1 MSENNLVRNHNMD
14 LITVPLG
21 IEAHRYAK
29 EFAVE
34 QHNPQK
40 GKQVYLNT
48 LAVYAVHRYFHWI
61 DIETDLSQS
70 ESWQSGTRMLFDV
83 ADLVVPGIGKL
94 ECRPVLPDEKLIHLP
109 VEVRQNRTG
118 YIAVQFSQELDQVE
132 LLGFIPGDSITD
144 SSEEILLNELHSLD
158 HLIDHLEQTESKK
171 LVALRE
177 WLEHNYS
184 SDWLSP
190 KELVITAKFKGKKST
205 SETLQP
211 SVVRAKEINLG
222 GDLAHRTLALVVRLT
237 PTSTDEVDI
246 LVCLYPTRP
255 SSYTDLPHNV
265 QLTIV
270 DQEGSDFMNAKTKGF
285 EESVCLS
292 FSGKLDE
299 RFGVKIAF
307 YNSCITVNFVI

>member
-1 MSENNLVRNHNMD
+1 MSENNLVRNHNID

-48 LAVYAVHRYFHWI
+48 LAVYAVHRYFNWI
-61 DIETDLSQS
+61 DIETDLNQS

-83 ADLVVPGIGKL
+83 ADLVIPGIGKL
-94 ECRPVLPDEKLIHLP
+94 ECRPVLPDEKLVHLP
-109 VEVRQNRTG
+109 VEVRQNRMG
-118 YIAVQFSQELDQVE
+118 YIAVLFSQDLHQVE

-144 SSEEILLNELHSLD
+144 RSEEIQLNELHSLD

-190 KELVITAKFKGKKST
+190 KDLILAPAFKKSK

-222 GDLAHRTLALVVRLT
+222 GDLAQRTLALVVRLT

-246 LVCLYPTRP
+246 LVCLYPTRE
-255 SSYTDLPHNV
+255 SSYTDLPHNI

-270 DQEGSDFMNAKTKGF
+270 DQEGSDFMNAKTKRF

-307 YNSCITVNFVI
+307 YKSCITEEFMI